1 MVSAAVFMKYDFWN
15 ICFETPPF
23 SWQVFTL
30 SLFIVF
36 TNNLTIRPHKK
47 QGVKNYME
55 NFAIPSV
62 GHQNSIIS
70 HVCTVSLFSS

>member
-1 MVSAAVFMKYDFWN
+1 MVSAAVFVKYDFWN

-47 QGVKNYME
+47 QGVKNGDY
-55 NFAIPSV
+55 S
-62 GHQNSIIS
+62 
-70 HVCTVSLFSS
+70 